1 MARFLADANVLS
13 EATKA
18 TPDPLVVDWLRRNER
33 LLAVDPVILGE
44 IRYGILLLPE
54 GRRRRKLED
63 WFEQVVRR
71 IECLTWDARTG
82 GRWAELLAETRRAG
96 RTMAV
101 RDSLI
106 AATASTYSLTL
117 ATRNVHDF
125 AESGLTLVNPFD
137 SAPSPRPG
145 TPEQQRPS

>member
-1 MARFLADANVLS
+1 
-13 EATKA
+13 
-18 TPDPLVVDWLRRNER
+18 
-33 LLAVDPVILGE
+33 
-44 IRYGILLLPE
+44 
-54 GRRRRKLED
+54 
-63 WFEQVVRR
+63 
-71 IECLTWDARTG
+71 
-82 GRWAELLAETRRAG
+82 
-96 RTMAV
+96 MAV